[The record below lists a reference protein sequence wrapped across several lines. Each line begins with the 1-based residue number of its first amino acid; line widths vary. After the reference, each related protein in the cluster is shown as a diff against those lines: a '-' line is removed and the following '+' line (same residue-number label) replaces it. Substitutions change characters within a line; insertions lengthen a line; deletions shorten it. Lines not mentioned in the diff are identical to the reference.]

1 MLTCPSCGQDS
12 PDGFRFCGAC
22 GAALVTDAATA
33 REERKVVTVL
43 FCDLVGSTA
52 QAERMDPEDVR
63 ELLSSYHEQVRR
75 QLERFGGTVEKFIG
89 DAVMALFGAPTAHE
103 DDPERAVRA
112 ALAIR
117 DWAGD
122 EAGLQIRIG
131 ITTGEALVALGAQV
145 SAGEGM
151 ASGDVVN
158 TAARLQ
164 SAAPVNGILVDETTR
179 RATERLIEYG
189 EQCEVAAK
197 GKATAVPASEALQAR
212 ARVQVDPA
220 GSGPLVGREEDLD
233 ALVAALRRV
242 RDTREP
248 QLVTLVGVPGIG
260 KSRLV
265 YELFKAI
272 ENGGE
277 LTFWRQ
283 GRSLPYGEG
292 VSFWALGEI
301 VKAQA
306 GVLDTDDEAVA
317 ATKLR
322 NTVSALFSE
331 DADVQWLER
340 HLRPLVGVEG
350 RDELGADRREEAFAA
365 WRRFFEALAEQR
377 PLVLVF
383 EDLHFADD
391 GLLDFVDHL
400 ADWASGVPILVVV
413 TARPELLS
421 RRPGWGGGKAN
432 TVTLSLTALSDDQ
445 TAQLMHLLL
454 ERPVPPEVQEVLLA
468 RAGGNPL
475 YAEEFVRMLSEGR
488 RPQDL
493 PENVQGLIAARIDGL
508 QPDEKALLQ
517 NAAVLG
523 AVFWLEAAVAL
534 AGIDDAAGEQLLH
547 ALARKEFVRR
557 ERRSSVEGAA
567 EYAFRHLL
575 VRDVA
580 YGEIPRGARAE
591 KHRLA
596 AKWLHALGRPADHAE
611 LLAHHYLSALDLLR
625 AAGRPTADLEEAAV
639 VALRDAGDRA
649 FALNAYTDAARYY
662 GDALELS
669 AEAARGPL
677 LLRYGRS
684 LSLAGDGRF
693 EAALV
698 DAAEALQ
705 RAGDHESAAEA
716 HAVLTEALQQQGE
729 RDRAFE
735 HIERAVDLV
744 RDAPPSAAKVKV
756 HAEWS
761 RLLVLAGNYRYG
773 MAIAQGAYEE
783 AEALGLA
790 ELAARTLGNAA
801 VARSRLGDHVDAIP
815 ELERSI
821 ELALSVGSPEAA
833 RGYHNLYVPL
843 WWLGELDRA
852 VAACEQ
858 AVLVSERLGAV
869 LQGRSSRANLSWLRY
884 HTGDWDEA
892 LAGAN
897 AVISESEGGAATYF
911 EYQLRLLRARIALAR
926 GQSERDVLVDVYRAT
941 EVARA
946 VKDPQAVLQALAHA
960 AVVAVQL
967 RRFDEAQA
975 TAEELVALLTA
986 GSHGSAVLGVL
997 EVASVAET
1005 LGFATILREV
1015 LEAEQSLTDV
1025 WRLPFTAV
1033 LDQDYAR
1040 AAALFAELGYIDEG
1054 MMRLKAAEQALESG
1068 RAGEAE
1074 EQLQGA
1080 LTFFRRLGATRY
1092 IREAEALRAAAV
1104 VSGTSVSQ

>member
-1 MLTCPSCGQDS
+1 
-12 PDGFRFCGAC
+12 
-22 GAALVTDAATA
+22 
-33 REERKVVTVL
+33 
-43 FCDLVGSTA
+43 
-52 QAERMDPEDVR
+52 MDPEDVR
-63 ELLSSYHEQVRR
+63 ELLSSYNEHVRR
-75 QLERFGGTVEKFIG
+75 HLERFGGTVEKFIG
-89 DAVMALFGAPTAHE
+89 DAVMALFGAPIAHE

-112 ALAIR
+112 ALAVR

-131 ITTGEALVALGAQV
+131 ITTGEALVALGARV
-145 SAGEGM
+145 FAGEGM

-164 SAAPVNGILVDETTR
+164 SGAPVNGILVDETTR
-179 RATERLIEYG
+179 RATDRLIEYG
-189 EQCEVAAK
+189 EQREVAAK
-197 GKATAVPASEALQAR
+197 GKATAVSASEVLQAR
-212 ARVQVDPA
+212 SRVQVEPA
-220 GSGPLVGREEDLD
+220 GRAPLVGREKDLD
-233 ALVAALRRV
+233 ALLLALRRV
-242 RDTREP
+242 RDGREP

-265 YELFKAI
+265 YELFRAI
-272 ENGGE
+272 ENAGE

-317 ATKLR
+317 ARKLR
-322 NTVSALFSE
+322 NTISALVSD

-340 HLRPLVGVEG
+340 HLRPLAGLEG
-350 RDELGADRREEAFAA
+350 RDELGADRRDEAFAA

-421 RRPGWGGGKAN
+421 RRPGWGGGKPNA
-432 TVTLSLTALSDDQ
+432 VTLSLTALSDDH

-454 ERPVPPEVQEVLLA
+454 ERPVSMEVEEVLLA

-508 QPDEKALLQ
+508 PPDEKALLQ

-523 AVFWLEAAVAL
+523 RVFWLEAAVVL
-534 AGIDDAAGEQLLH
+534 GGIDNAAGQQRLH

-580 YGEIPRGARAE
+580 YGQILRPARAE

-596 AKWLHALGRPADHAE
+596 AEWLHALGRPGDHAE
-611 LLAHHYLSALDLLR
+611 LLAHHYLSALDLLQ
-625 AAGRPTADLEEAAV
+625 AAGRPTADVEEAAG
-639 VALRDAGDRA
+639 VALHDAGDRA
-649 FALNAYTDAARYY
+649 FALNAYAEAARYY
-662 GDALELS
+662 GEALELS
-669 AEAARGPL
+669 ADAARGPL

-684 LSLAGDGRF
+684 LALAGDGRF
-693 EAALV
+693 EAALG

-705 RAGDHESAAEA
+705 RAGNHESAAEA
-716 HAVLTEALQQQGE
+716 HAVLTEVLQQQGQ

-735 HIERAVDLV
+735 QIEKAVDLV

-761 RLLVLAGNYRYG
+761 RLLALAGNYRDG
-773 MAIAQGAYEE
+773 MAIAQSAYEE
-783 AEALGLA
+783 AEALGLP

-801 VARSRLGDHVDAIP
+801 MARSRLGDHVAAIP

-821 ELALSVGSPEAA
+821 ELALSVGSPEAG
-833 RGYHNLYVPL
+833 RGYHNLYIPL

-858 AVLVSERLGAV
+858 AVRVSERLGAV
-869 LQGRSSRANLSWLRY
+869 LQARSSRANLSWLHY
-884 HTGDWDEA
+884 YTGAWDEA

-897 AVISESEGGAATYF
+897 AVISESEAGAATYF
-911 EYQLRLLRARIALAR
+911 EYQPRLLRARIALAR
-926 GQSERDVLVDVYRAT
+926 DESEEDVLSDVCRAT

-946 VKDPQAVLQALAHA
+946 VKDPQAVLQALSHA
-960 AVVAVQL
+960 AVVALQL

-1005 LGFATILREV
+1005 LGLATLLREV
-1015 LEAEQSLTDV
+1015 LAAEESLTDV
-1025 WRLPFTAV
+1025 WRRPFGAA
-1033 LDQDYAR
+1033 LQRDYAR
-1040 AAALFAELGYIDEG
+1040 AADLFAELGYVDEG
-1054 MMRLKAAEQALESG
+1054 IMRLKAAEQLLDSG
-1068 RAGEAE
+1068 RGGEAE
-1074 EQLQGA
+1074 ALLQAA
-1080 LTFFRRLGATRY
+1080 LTFFRPLGATRY
-1092 IREAEALRAAAV
+1092 IRGAEALRSAAV
-1104 VSGTSVSQ
+1104 ERRVSGSP

>member
-1 MLTCPSCGQDS
+1 
-12 PDGFRFCGAC
+12 
-22 GAALVTDAATA
+22 
-33 REERKVVTVL
+33 
-43 FCDLVGSTA
+43 
-52 QAERMDPEDVR
+52 MDPEDVR
-63 ELLSSYHEQVRR
+63 DLLSSYNAHVRR
-75 QLERFGGTVEKFIG
+75 NLERFGGTVEKFIG
-89 DAVMALFGAPTAHE
+89 DAVMALFGAPIAHE

-112 ALAIR
+112 ALAVR
-117 DWAGD
+117 DWAAE
-122 EAGLQIRIG
+122 EAGLEVRIG
-131 ITTGEALVALGAQV
+131 ITTGEALVVLGAHV

-179 RATERLIEYG
+179 RATDRLIEYG
-189 EQCEVAAK
+189 EQREVAAK
-197 GKATAVPASEALQAR
+197 GKATAVSASEVLHSR
-212 ARVQVDPA
+212 SRVQVEPA
-220 GSGPLVGREEDLD
+220 GRAPLVGREKDLD
-233 ALVAALRRV
+233 ALLAALRRV
-242 RDTREP
+242 RDGREP

-272 ENGGE
+272 ENAGE

-317 ATKLR
+317 ARKLR
-322 NTVSALFSE
+322 NTISALVS
-331 DADVQWLER
+331 DAADVQWLER
-340 HLRPLVGVEG
+340 HLRPLAGLEG
-350 RDELGADRREEAFAA
+350 RDELGADRRDEAFAA

-432 TVTLSLTALSDDQ
+432 TVTLSLTALSDDH
-445 TAQLMHLLL
+445 TAQLMHLML
-454 ERPVPPEVQEVLLA
+454 ERPVSTEVQELLLA

-493 PENVQGLIAARIDGL
+493 PENVHGLIAARIDNL
-508 QPDEKALLQ
+508 PPDEKALLQ
-517 NAAVLG
+517 NAAVVG
-523 AVFWLEAAVAL
+523 RVFWLEAAVAL
-534 AGIDDAAGEQLLH
+534 AGIDDAAGEQRLH

-580 YGEIPRGARAE
+580 YGEIPRPARAE

-596 AKWLHALGRPADHAE
+596 AEWLHALGRPADHAE
-611 LLAHHYLSALDLLR
+611 LLAHHYVSALRLLR
-625 AAGRPTADLEEAAV
+625 AAGRPAADLEEAAG

-649 FALNAYTDAARYY
+649 FALNAYAEAARYY
-662 GDALELS
+662 GEALELS
-669 AEAARGPL
+669 ADAAQGPL

-684 LSLAGDGRF
+684 LSRAGDGRH
-693 EAALV
+693 EAVLGE
-698 DAAEALQ
+698 AAEALL
-705 RAGDHESAAEA
+705 RAGNLESAAEA
-716 HAVLTEALQQQGE
+716 HALLTEALQQQGE

-735 HIERAVDLV
+735 HIEQAVDLV
-744 RDAPPSAAKVKV
+744 RNAPPSAAKVKV

-761 RLLVLAGNYRYG
+761 RLLALAGNYRDG
-773 MAIAQGAYEE
+773 MAIAQAAYEE
-783 AEALGLA
+783 AEALGLT

-801 VARSRLGDHVDAIP
+801 VARSLLGDQVGAIP

-821 ELALSVGSPEAA
+821 ELALSVGSPEAGRA
-833 RGYHNLYVPL
+833 YHNLYVAL
-843 WWLGELDRA
+843 WWLGELNRA

-869 LQGRSSRANLSWLRY
+869 LYARSSRANLSWLRY
-884 HTGDWDEA
+884 HTGAWDEA
-892 LAGAN
+892 LVTAN
-897 AVISESEGGAATYF
+897 AVISESEAGAATYF
-911 EYQLRLLRARIALAR
+911 EYQPRLLRARIGLAR
-926 GQSERDVLVDVYRAT
+926 GQSARDVLSDVYRAT

-946 VKDPQAVLQALAHA
+946 VKDPQAVLQALSH
-960 AVVAVQL
+960 AVVVALEL

-1005 LGFATILREV
+1005 LGFATVLRDV
-1015 LEAEQSLTDV
+1015 LAAEESLTDV
-1025 WRLPFTAV
+1025 WRLPFAAV
-1033 LDQDYAR
+1033 LDHDYAR
-1040 AAALFAELGYIDEG
+1040 AADLFGKLGYVDEG
-1054 MMRLKAAEQALESG
+1054 MMRLKAAEQLLESG
-1068 RAGEAE
+1068 RGGEVE
-1074 EQLQGA
+1074 ELLQAA
-1080 LTFFRRLGATRY
+1080 LAFFRPLGATRY
-1092 IREAEALRAAAV
+1092 IREAEALRSAAV
-1104 VSGTSVSQ
+1104 ERRTSVS